1 MFLTAMTIYVMQR
14 LSLPLPA
21 VVNNY
26 VNDLLCLPLL
36 RDDLCNP
43 TFKKDN
49 SFTFSI
55 GFVVF
60 WPAIILFYFEYYLP
74 EVNPRY
80 TADWID
86 VILYFQ
92 ADLFSSLVKSRKIQ
106 DCRDRVLRV
115 NLNYLIR

>member
-1 MFLTAMTIYVMQR
+1 VSSFIAG
-14 LSLPLPA
+14 
-21 VVNNY
+21 
-26 VNDLLCLPLL
+26 

-43 TFKKDN
+43 TFLKDN

-74 EVNPRY
+74 EVNQRY

-86 VILYFQ
+86 VIFYFSGG
-92 ADLFSSLVKSRKIQ
+92 LFFFF
-106 DCRDRVLRV
+106 
-115 NLNYLIR
+115 